1 MTGYRVPLDLASNDS
16 SSVSGGSSVAGQ
28 NIEDIVQEEP
38 MYYVLGQFLTSSTSG
53 KNIADILQE
62 LCEEVRALRV
72 ATMAAAQTMAIAQP
86 APAPASAPDA

>member
-1 MTGYRVPLDLASNDS
+1 
-16 SSVSGGSSVAGQ
+16 
-28 NIEDIVQEEP
+28 

-62 LCEEVRALRV
+62 LCEEVCALRV

-86 APAPASAPDA
+86 APDA